1 MQRLDDPSSGIR
13 ILAASVIP
21 KLEPTFGEEDAKT
34 TGDENQKTVFEH
46 DVWLAFVKHCLNLM
60 FLHYDGPEIRLQE
73 AIKGNTIHCIFS
85 ECDSKSGTPAIINLI
100 NDPITI
106 SLTYPWVKHLILF

>member
-1 MQRLDDPSSGIR
+1 MVSFMMLFIFSLNIYDLSSLGCLQRLDDPSSGIR

-34 TGDENQKTVFEH
+34 IGDENQKTVFEH
-46 DVWLAFVKHCLNLM
+46 DVWLAFVKHCLHLM

-73 AIKGNTIHCIFS
+73 AIKGNTIYCIFS
-85 ECDSKSGTPAIINLI
+85 EC
-100 NDPITI
+100 
-106 SLTYPWVKHLILF
+106 